1 MQLVKSE
8 THDCSRAIKVG
19 FTNGTGDR
27 RFTGT
32 EPADIRNQE
41 AYELGRHLSSRA
53 LARPW
58 DCICHE
64 MGEGRRDY
72 VVRSDT
78 YQTGAVFRV
87 AKPGDGKDYRF
98 VLLHRSAL
106 EAGYR

>member
-19 FTNGTGDR
+19 FTDISGDR
-27 RFTGT
+27 RFKGE
-32 EPADIRNQE
+32 EPEDIRNIE
-41 AYELGRHLSSRA
+41 AYELGQHISSRG

-58 DCICHE
+58 DCICHILP
-64 MGEGRRDY
+64 EGRREY

-78 YQTGAVFRV
+78 YQTGAVFFV
-87 AKPGDGKDYRF
+87 KANGDGKPYRF
-98 VLLHRSAL
+98 VLVHKSAL